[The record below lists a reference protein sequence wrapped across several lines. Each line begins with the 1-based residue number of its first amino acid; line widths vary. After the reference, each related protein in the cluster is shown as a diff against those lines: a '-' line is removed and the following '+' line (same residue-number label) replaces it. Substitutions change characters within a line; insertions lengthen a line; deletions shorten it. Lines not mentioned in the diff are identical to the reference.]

1 MRKFQL
7 WLARALIALG
17 ACTSLAVDELAYAQQ
32 GPAIPPGYAR
42 VWFLRQYEP
51 SESLRTPMIYVNGA
65 PLGNSQPG
73 TLFYRDLPAG
83 TYSFSVESCT
93 PDTGQVATLN
103 LAPGNQ
109 VDLEIQSLSS
119 FHAWGC
125 FVKETFYVRQIDP
138 ARAQLYLPQL
148 AYLGPR

>member
-1 MRKFQL
+1 MRAV
-7 WLARALIALG
+7 LALC
-17 ACTSLAVDELAYAQQ
+17 ACAPCSLAAPAQAQQ
-32 GPAIPPGYAR
+32 GPAIAPGYAR

-51 SESLRTPMIYVNGA
+51 SESLRTPMMYVNGA

>member
-1 MRKFQL
+1 MRRFQL

-17 ACTSLAVDELAYAQQ
+17 VCAPLVLDELAYAQQ
-32 GPAIPPGYAR
+32 GPPLPPGSAR

-51 SESLRTPMIYVNGA
+51 SESLRTPMIYLNGA
-65 PLGNSQPG
+65 PLANSQPG
-73 TLFYRDLPAG
+73 TVFYRDLPAG
-83 TYSFSVESCT
+83 TYNFSVESCT
-93 PDTGQVATLN
+93 TDTGQTQTLN

-109 VDLEIQSLSS
+109 IDLEIQSLSS

-125 FVKETFYVRQIDP
+125 MVKETFYVRQIDP